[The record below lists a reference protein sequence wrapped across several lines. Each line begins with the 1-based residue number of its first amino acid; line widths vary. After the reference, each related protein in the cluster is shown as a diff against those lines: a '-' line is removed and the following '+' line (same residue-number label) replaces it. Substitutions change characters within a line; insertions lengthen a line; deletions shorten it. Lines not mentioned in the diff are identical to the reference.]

1 MDEVK
6 IQSTK
11 NYKRFTLHEKNRKLN
26 MSKINKLAKAIGE
39 NNLMHIFPIIVNKKN
54 EILDGQH
61 RFEAAKLVKATLFF
75 VVSNGNYDIDKVAET
90 NSLQSHW
97 KVADYVNYYAK
108 EGRAPYLKALELCK
122 KYDVDFNRVGNLS
135 GIANTMALIKSRKF
149 EFADY
154 QDIVK
159 ILKHARLIG
168 IEFGFKYWN
177 SRAFLRAIR
186 HLLSV
191 KKYNELRMMQ
201 KLKAHPDRLIKLS
214 EAEHYI
220 KMLEEVYN
228 TGAIE
233 QVRFL

>member
-26 MSKINKLAKAIGE
+26 INKINKLAKAIGE
-39 NNLMHIFPIIVNKKN
+39 NNLLNIFPIIVNKKN

-61 RFEAAKLVKATLFF
+61 RFEAAKIVKAEVFF
-75 VVSNGNYDIDKVAET
+75 IVSNGKYDIDKVAET

-97 KVADYVNYYAK
+97 KMIDYVNYYAK
-108 EGRAPYLKALELCK
+108 EGKEPFIKILDLCK
-122 KYDVDFNRVGNLS
+122 KYDVNVSLVFNLS
-135 GIANTMALIKSRKF
+135 DMAKVNEQIKSGEF

-154 QDIVK
+154 QETIK

-168 IEFGFKYWN
+168 IEFGFKHWN

-186 HLLSV
+186 HVLSV
-191 KKYNELRMMQ
+191 KGYNELRMIQ

-220 KMLEEVYN
+220 KMLEDVYN

>member
-11 NYKRFTLHEKNRKLN
+11 NYKRFTLHEKNRRLN
-26 MSKINKLAKAIGE
+26 IQKINKLAKAIGE
-39 NNLMHIFPIIVNKKN
+39 NNLLHIFPIIVNKKN

-61 RFEAAKLVKATLFF
+61 RYAAAKIVKATVFY
-75 VVSNGNYDIDKVAET
+75 VVSNGSYDIDQVART

-97 KVADYVNYYAK
+97 KIIDYVNYYAK
-108 EGRAPYLKALELCK
+108 EGKPAYIKVLDICK
-122 KYDVDFNRVGNLS
+122 KYDVNVSLVTNLS
-135 GIANTMALIKSRKF
+135 DMARVNELVKSG
-149 EFADY
+149 EFDFPDY
-154 QDIVK
+154 QEIIK

-168 IEFGFKYWN
+168 IEFGFRHWN
-177 SRAFLRAIR
+177 SRSFLRAIR
-186 HLLSV
+186 HALSV
-191 KKYNELRMMQ
+191 KNYNELRMIQ

-220 KMLEEVYN
+220 KMLEDVYN
-228 TGAIE
+228 NGAIE